1 MNLNEFVK
9 AFASEFE
16 NTSEDLFTPKTIFKQ
31 LDEWDSLTVLSII
44 ALADEEFN
52 VRITSQDLRDC
63 NSIEDTYNLISSKQN
78 V

>member
-9 AFASEFE
+9 AFAAEFE
-16 NTSEDLFTPKTIFKQ
+16 NTPEDLFTPQTIFKQ

-52 VRITSQDLRDC
+52 ARITSQDLRDC
-63 NSIEDTYNLISSKQN
+63 TTIEDIFNLISSK
-78 V
+78 